1 MNGADMTASSAL
13 RVLIADDHPLF
24 RDGLARR
31 IHEHPDLELAGEAS
45 HGQQALALMRELA
58 PDVAVLDLKMPR
70 LDGIQVCARAAKETP
85 GTTLMVLSAYVES
98 ELVFKA
104 IAAGARGF
112 LSKYASREDVLR
124 TVLAVGNGEV
134 VIPRAL
140 HGGLAEEI
148 RARGDEARPALSLR
162 EFEVLRWI
170 AAGASAPEIGRE
182 LHLSAGTVK
191 SHMQHLYGKLGVSDR
206 AAAVA
211 VAMRQGILE

>member
-1 MNGADMTASSAL
+1 MAASTL

-31 IHEHPDLELAGEAS
+31 IQEHPDLELAAEAGDG
-45 HGQQALALMRELA
+45 HQALVLIDELV

-70 LDGIQVCARAAKETP
+70 LDGIQVCARASKETP
-85 GTTLMVLSAYVES
+85 HTKAMVLSAHVKS
-98 ELVFKA
+98 DLVFKA
-104 IAAGARGF
+104 VAAGARAF
-112 LSKYASREDVLR
+112 LSKHASREQLLR
-124 TVLAVGNGEV
+124 AILAVGTGEV
-134 VIPRAL
+134 VIPSAL
-140 HGGLAEEI
+140 HGGLAKEI
-148 RARGDEARPALSLR
+148 RARGQEAAPALSVR

-170 AAGASAPEIGRE
+170 AAGASAPEIGRK

-191 SHMQHLYGKLGVSDR
+191 THLQHLYEKLGVNDR